1 LDQKSHPSDQKG
13 HSSDQKGHPSIEGKF
28 ILAIIVT
35 CRIIN
40 RGEAPFKIITNFIK
54 LLIMKKIIFALLL
67 MLAVVQVQAQEKN
80 KFRVGLD
87 AGYAMPDGGGG
98 VLLAIE
104 PKYNI
109 ADNMN
114 IGLRFESAAMAKN
127 VNVGPASAEASLTAS
142 VSYSGTFDYYFNSGT
157 SSFAPFLGAGVG
169 YSSLGSIG
177 FDIDDVEEADGSA
190 DLEVDG
196 KFGGL
201 IRAGFEAGKFRLA
214 ATYNLI
220 GATELAPGAEVK
232 NSYLGISLG
241 FYLGGGKWKK

>member
-1 LDQKSHPSDQKG
+1 
-13 HSSDQKGHPSIEGKF
+13 
-28 ILAIIVT
+28 
-35 CRIIN
+35 
-40 RGEAPFKIITNFIK
+40 
-54 LLIMKKIIFALLL
+54 MKKIFFALLL
-67 MLAVVQVQAQEKN
+67 MLAVVQVSQAQEQG

-87 AGYAMPDGGGG
+87 LGYTMPDGGGG
-98 VLLAIE
+98 VLFAIE
-104 PKYNI
+104 PKINI

-114 IGLRFESAAMAKN
+114 VGIRFESAAMAKN
-127 VNVGPASAEASLTAS
+127 VEAGPVSAEASLTAS
-142 VSYSGTFDYYFNSGT
+142 MSYSGTFDYYFNSGS
-157 SSFAPFLGAGVG
+157 SSFAPFVGAGMG

-177 FDIDDVEEADGSA
+177 FDIDDIEEAEGDA

-201 IRAGFEAGKFRLA
+201 LRAGFEAGKFRLA

-220 GATELAPGAEVK
+220 GKTDLGEGAEVK

>member
-1 LDQKSHPSDQKG
+1 MIVPKLHPSDQKG
-13 HSSDQKGHPSIEGKF
+13 YPSDQKGHPSIEGKF

-40 RGEAPFKIITNFIK
+40 RGATPFKIITNFIK
-54 LLIMKKIIFALLL
+54 LLIMKKIVFVFLLR
-67 MLAVVQVQAQEKN
+67 LAVVQVSQAQEKN

-98 VLLAIE
+98 LLLAIE

-114 IGLRFESAAMAKN
+114 VGLRIESAAMAKN
-127 VNVGPASAEASLTAS
+127 IGPTEADLTTS
-142 VSYSGTFDYYFNSGT
+142 VSYSGTFDYYFNSGS
-157 SSFAPFLGAGVG
+157 SSFAPFVGGGVG
-169 YSSLGSIG
+169 YSTLGNLSST
-177 FDIDDVEEADGSA
+177 VEIEGIQASA
-190 DLEVDG
+190 ELEVDG

-201 IRAGFEAGKFRLA
+201 LRAGFEVGKFRLA

-220 GATELAPGAEVK
+220 GATEFAPGAEVK
-232 NSYLGISLG
+232 NSYFGISLG

>member
-1 LDQKSHPSDQKG
+1 
-13 HSSDQKGHPSIEGKF
+13 
-28 ILAIIVT
+28 
-35 CRIIN
+35 
-40 RGEAPFKIITNFIK
+40 
-54 LLIMKKIIFALLL
+54 MKKIFYALLL
-67 MLAVVQVQAQEKN
+67 MLAVVQVAQAQEQG

-87 AGYAMPDGGGG
+87 AGYAMPSGGGG
-98 VLLAIE
+98 ILFAIE

-114 IGLRFESAAMAKN
+114 IGIRFESAAMAKN

-142 VSYSGTFDYYFNSGT
+142 MSYSGTFDYYFNSGS
-157 SSFAPFLGAGVG
+157 SSFAPFFGAGVG

-177 FDIDDVEEADGSA
+177 FDIDDIEDIEGDADI
-190 DLEVDG
+190 EVDG

-220 GATELAPGAEVK
+220 GKTDLGEGAEIK

>member
-1 LDQKSHPSDQKG
+1 M
-13 HSSDQKGHPSIEGKF
+13 
-28 ILAIIVT
+28 
-35 CRIIN
+35 
-40 RGEAPFKIITNFIK
+40 
-54 LLIMKKIIFALLL
+54 IMKKIFFAFLL
-67 MLAVVQVQAQEKN
+67 MLAVVQVSQAQEEG
-80 KFRVGLD
+80 KFRVGLEG
-87 AGYAMPDGGGG
+87 GYTMPSGGGG
-98 VLLAIE
+98 VLLAVE

-114 IGLRFESAAMAKN
+114 IGIRFESAAMAKN
-127 VNVGPASAEASLTAS
+127 VDVGPASAEASLTAS
-142 VSYSGTFDYYFNSGT
+142 VSYSGTFDYYFNSGS
-157 SSFAPFLGAGVG
+157 SSFAPFLGAGAG

-177 FDIDDVEEADGSA
+177 FDIDDVEDIEGDADV
-190 DLEVDG
+190 EVDG

-220 GATELAPGAEVK
+220 GKTELAEGLEVK